1 MDEIIVLQTD
11 QQTNGCAYSI
21 MDRPR
26 NRWMSLQHYRQT
38 KEEEDEE
45 EGEEEGGENV

>member
-1 MDEIIVLQTD
+1 
-11 QQTNGCAYSI
+11 

-45 EGEEEGGENV
+45 EGEEEDKAEDKEKGS